1 MIFQNTTYMRKV
13 IAIAAFVSLVMS
25 SCSNDAPLNKQ
36 EEKTVDSLVT
46 NEQDAMDSLEAAIKA
61 QIGTDSLSDD
71 SIDMD

>member
-1 MIFQNTTYMRKV
+1 MRKV
-13 IAIAAFVSLVMS
+13 IAIAAIVGLVMS
-25 SCSNDAPLNKQ
+25 TACSNDAPLNKQ
-36 EEKTVDSLVT
+36 EEKTVDSLVS